1 MELTAK
7 QIAKIV
13 NGTVVGNP
21 DKIVNTVSKIEDAT
35 PLSLC
40 FLSNKKYS
48 HFLNSTLA
56 GIIFIDD
63 TLSEIPEHLTIIK
76 CSHPYVAF
84 CQILIQYFDYNDPNS
99 GIHPTAVIEP
109 TAEIGKNCYIGPH
122 AYIGNQVTIGRN
134 SKIFANTC
142 IYEKTTVGQ
151 NTVIY
156 SNVSIYY
163 HSIIGDDCIIH
174 SGTAIGSD
182 GFGHAPLPDGTYI
195 KIPQIGNVVIGNK
208 VEIGSNTVMASQVGI
223 AGSAKVGE
231 WCMFGGQVGVAGHI
245 KIGDKVSVGA
255 QSGIPGNVKPGT
267 TLMGYPAID
276 PKQFARSAAVY
287 KKLPDMYSELGKL
300 QKEIE
305 ELKKQINK

>member
-122 AYIGNQVTIGRN
+122 AYIGNQVTIGSN

-163 HSIIGDDCIIH
+163 HSIIYFYII
-174 SGTAIGSD
+174 
-182 GFGHAPLPDGTYI
+182 
-195 KIPQIGNVVIGNK
+195 
-208 VEIGSNTVMASQVGI
+208 
-223 AGSAKVGE
+223 
-231 WCMFGGQVGVAGHI
+231 
-245 KIGDKVSVGA
+245 
-255 QSGIPGNVKPGT
+255 
-267 TLMGYPAID
+267 
-276 PKQFARSAAVY
+276 
-287 KKLPDMYSELGKL
+287 
-300 QKEIE
+300 
-305 ELKKQINK
+305 